1 MKYTGRIVITTVVFA
16 LVVMVRIY
24 GQIYYNFPSS
34 KIPSIGIFAILI
46 CWWLGSQYDKVK
58 FYSEKDILTELYN
71 RRFINE
77 IFPRLLVQMGK
88 KNQTLTL
95 FLIDVDHFKHIN
107 DTHGH
112 ERGDQVLQHISTIL
126 ISNTTKKEIVAR
138 WAGDEFIIIS
148 PDSKEKTD
156 DLIMKQIHHAL
167 KKLSKGI
174 QMEISV
180 SIGAAVY
187 PNDAKTLETL
197 LHTAD
202 REMYKMKSK

>member
-24 GQIYYNFPSS
+24 GQIYYNFPAS